1 MGDGELPRRQ
11 GVSVKEPRPQ
21 LDTFRPNQMPD
32 KDEPIVA
39 IDLIFDLGSIAII
52 GRLTETRAIQLVLI
66 ALHCIALHCTA
77 LHCIVTFTRVG
88 GHCTCQRLTSCCDSV
103 K

>member
-39 IDLIFDLGSIAII
+39 IDLIFDLGSIAIT
-52 GRLTETRAIQLVLI
+52 GWLTETRAIQLVLI
-66 ALHCIALHCTA
+66 ALHCIV

-88 GHCTCQRLTSCCDSV
+88 GHCTCQRLTSRCDSV